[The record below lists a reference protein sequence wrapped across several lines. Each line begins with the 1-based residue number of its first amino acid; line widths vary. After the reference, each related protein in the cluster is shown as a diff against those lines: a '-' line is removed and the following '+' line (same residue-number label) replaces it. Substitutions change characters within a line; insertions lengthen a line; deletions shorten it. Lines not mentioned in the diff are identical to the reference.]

1 MGFYKGAA
9 IGFIVVA
16 LVSLILGDAKDAGI
30 YALISIA
37 FSVMG

>member
-9 IGFIVVA
+9 IGFVIAA
-16 LVSLILGDAKDAGI
+16 LISLIFGYYKYAGI

-37 FSVMG
+37 FSVMV

>member
-9 IGFIVVA
+9 IGFIIAAGFSV
-16 LVSLILGDAKDAGI
+16 ILGDFREAGI

-37 FSVMG
+37 FSMMG

>member
-1 MGFYKGAA
+1 MGFCKGAA
-9 IGFIVVA
+9 IGFIA
-16 LVSLILGDAKDAGI
+16 LSLFWVIFGDFKQAGM